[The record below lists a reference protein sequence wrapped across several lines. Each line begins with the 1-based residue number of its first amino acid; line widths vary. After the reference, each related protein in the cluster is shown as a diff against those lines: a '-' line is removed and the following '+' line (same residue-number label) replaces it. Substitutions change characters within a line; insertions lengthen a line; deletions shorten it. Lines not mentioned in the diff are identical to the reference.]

1 MGVVYYSTRAYSAYG
16 QLLGFL
22 RPLSVEAGA
31 VVNGVGEGS
40 VIVPQ
45 EILPAWW
52 KDVQYLDVW
61 RYSGLGVSRRWATY
75 QVRAWA
81 DKVDGLKKTWRFA
94 GKTLTH
100 FLSGRPGMQS
110 TIAASA
116 TTQDLAHH
124 AILGG
129 LGVWP
134 TALPVTLAA
143 IDGPSQRLTA
153 KQTNQAT
160 LAALQGLVNA
170 AKAFPL
176 SEPFNFDVLPVIGS
190 DGSLSLT
197 LATWTGEYGQDR
209 RLSSGAAPVVLWPN
223 SMTTGYEATEDRS
236 SITTAVELGVG
247 WKRVTN
253 TAALENPFG
262 EYYATYKSSTADS
275 YPQDV
280 TDAQAAIQAGRPLTK
295 LSLTLTVD
303 VDALDLGLGDV
314 VSVVYGGAFV
324 DGRVNVLHASWTESG
339 EKVSARV
346 DIEI

>member
-1 MGVVYYSTRAYSAYG
+1 MATVYSARAYSAYG
-16 QLLGFL
+16 QLLGIL
-22 RPLSVEAGA
+22 RPLSVEAGV
-31 VVNGVGEGS
+31 VVNSVGEAS
-40 VIVPQ
+40 VIIGQ
-45 EILPAWW
+45 EALGAWW

-61 RYSGLGVSRRWATY
+61 RYSGLGNSRRWGCY

-81 DKVDGLKKTWRFA
+81 DKVDGLKKTWRLG

-116 TTQDLAHH
+116 TTQDLAQH

-129 LGVWP
+129 LGMWP
-134 TALPVTLAA
+134 TAIPVTLAGV
-143 IDGPSQRLTA
+143 DGPSQRLTA

-160 LAALQGLVNA
+160 LQALQGLVSA

-176 SEPFNFDVLPVIGS
+176 SEPFNFDVTPVIAS
-190 DGSLSLT
+190 DGSLALT
-197 LATWTGEYGQDR
+197 VATWTGEYGQDR
-209 RLSSGAAPVVLWPN
+209 RLSSGAAPVVLWTW
-223 SMTTGYEATEDRS
+223 MTTGYEAVEDRS
-236 SITTAVELGVG
+236 SITTVAELGGG
-247 WKRVTN
+247 WKRVAN

-262 EYYATYKSSTADS
+262 EYWATYKSSTRDTYA
-275 YPQDV
+275 QDV
-280 TDAQAAIQAGRPLTK
+280 TDAQGAVQMGRPLTK
-295 LSLTLTVD
+295 LQLSFTVD
-303 VDALDLGLGDV
+303 LDGLDLGLGDV

>member
-1 MGVVYYSTRAYSAYG
+1 MATVYSARAYSAYG
-16 QLLGFL
+16 QLLGIL
-22 RPLSVEAGA
+22 RPLAVEAGM
-31 VVNGVGEGS
+31 VVNAVGEGS
-40 VIVPQ
+40 VTVAQ
-45 EILPAWW
+45 ETLPGWW
-52 KDVQYLDVW
+52 KDVQYLDIW
-61 RYSGLGVSRRWATY
+61 RYGGLGRSGRWGCY
-75 QVRAWA
+75 QVRGWA
-81 DKVDGLKKTWRFA
+81 DKVDGLKRTWRFG

-100 FLSGRPGMQS
+100 FLSGRPGMQN
-110 TIAASA
+110 TTAANA
-116 TTQDLAHH
+116 TTKELAER
-124 AILGG
+124 AILTG
-129 LGVWP
+129 LGAWP
-134 TALPVTLAA
+134 TAITVSLAG

-160 LAALQGLVNA
+160 LSALQGLVSA

-209 RLSSGAAPVVLWPN
+209 RLSSGASPVVLWPN

-262 EYYATYKSSTADS
+262 EYYATYKSSTSDS

-324 DGRVNVLHASWTESG
+324 DGHVNVLHASWTESG

>member
-1 MGVVYYSTRAYSAYG
+1 MATVYSARAYSAYG
-16 QLLGFL
+16 QLLGIL
-22 RPLSVEAGA
+22 RPLAVEAGM
-31 VVNGVGEGS
+31 VVNNAGEAS
-40 VIVPQ
+40 VMVQQ
-45 EILPAWW
+45 ERLPSWW
-52 KDVQYLDVW
+52 KDVQLLDVW
-61 RYSGLGVSRRWATY
+61 RYSGLGRSGRWGCY
-75 QVRAWA
+75 QVRAWT
-81 DKVDGLKKTWRFA
+81 DKVDGLKATWRFG
-94 GKTLTH
+94 GKTLAH
-100 FLSGRPGMQS
+100 FLTGRPGMQN
-110 TIAASA
+110 TTAASS
-116 TTQDLAHH
+116 TTKELAER
-124 AILGG
+124 AILTG
-129 LGVWP
+129 LGAWP
-134 TALPVTLAA
+134 TAITVSLAG

-160 LAALQGLVNA
+160 LSALQGLVNA

-190 DGSLSLT
+190 DGSLALT

-209 RLSSGAAPVVLWPN
+209 RLSSGASPVVLWPN

-236 SITTAVELGVG
+236 SITTVAELGG
-247 WKRVTN
+247 GYRRIAN

-262 EYYATYKSSTADS
+262 EYYATYKSSTSDS

>member
-1 MGVVYYSTRAYSAYG
+1 MATVYSARAYSAYG
-16 QLLGFL
+16 QLLGIL
-22 RPLSVEAGA
+22 RPLSVEAGV
-31 VVNGVGEGS
+31 VVNSVGEAS
-40 VIVPQ
+40 VMVQQ
-45 EILPAWW
+45 ERLPAWW

-61 RYSGLGVSRRWATY
+61 RYSGLGNCRRWGCY
-75 QVRAWA
+75 QVRSWT
-81 DKVDGLKKTWRFA
+81 DKVDGLKATWRFG
-94 GKTLTH
+94 GKTLAH
-100 FLSGRPGMQS
+100 FFSGRPGMQS

-116 TTQDLAHH
+116 TTRELAEH
-124 AILGG
+124 AILSG
-129 LGVWP
+129 LGAWP
-134 TALPVTLAA
+134 TAIPVTLAGV
-143 IDGPSQRLTA
+143 DGPSQRLTA

-160 LAALQGLVNA
+160 LGTLQGLVNA

-190 DGSLSLT
+190 DGGLSLT
-197 LATWTGEYGQDR
+197 VATWTGEYGQDR
-209 RLSSGAAPVVLWPN
+209 RISSGSSPVVLWA
-223 SMTTGYEATEDRS
+223 STTGYEAVEDRS
-236 SITTAVELGVG
+236 SITTTVELGVG
-247 WKRVTN
+247 WRRVAN
-253 TAALENPFG
+253 TAALENPYG

>member
-1 MGVVYYSTRAYSAYG
+1 MAVVYYSARAYSAYG

-22 RPLSVEAGA
+22 RPLSVEAGM
-31 VVNGVGEGS
+31 VINGVGEGS
-40 VIVPQ
+40 IIVPQ
-45 EILPAWW
+45 EMLPAWW

-61 RYSGLGVSRRWATY
+61 RYSGLGVSRRWASY

-94 GKTLTH
+94 GKTLSH

-160 LAALQGLVNA
+160 LAVLQELSNA

-176 SEPFNFDVLPVIGS
+176 SEPFNFEVVPGIGT
-190 DGSLSLT
+190 DGGLSLSII
-197 LATWTGEYGQDR
+197 TWTGEYGQDR
-209 RLSSGAAPVVLWPN
+209 RIGSGGWPVVLWS
-223 SMTTGYEATEDRS
+223 SMMGEYEAVEDRT
-236 SITTAVELGVG
+236 SITTAAELGVG
-247 WKRVTN
+247 WKRVAN
-253 TAALENPFG
+253 TSALENPYG
-262 EYYATYKSSTADS
+262 EYYATYKSSTRDS
-275 YPQDV
+275 YAQDV
-280 TDAQAAIQAGRPLTK
+280 TDAQWTIQTNRPLTK
-295 LSLTLTVD
+295 LQLPFVVD
-303 VDALDLGLGDV
+303 LDELALGLGDV
-314 VSVVYGGAFV
+314 VSVVYNGAYV

-339 EKVSARV
+339 EKMTARV